1 LVKIIISRLFIMPF
15 NRNRYYADMTRGAV
29 RRRSAGLIARAWR
42 RNRKRRKAKPRPVH
56 NQRYN
61 RVSNHLSSYTRK
73 GKSKPHTL
81 KARVAA
87 LETSAKKHWDVK
99 SYRKVTIHS
108 WGVATNIQGQFGD
121 AFLQIPSKNTL
132 GEITPSDAPEL
143 AEDMVRDGD
152 DIFIKS
158 ALIKFRLNTYE
169 SAVGLSQADYGTYVA
184 QVANNLPLFHVRVVF
199 TILQD
204 MRPSLQTL
212 LSTSEPNPLPQA
224 VGMRPLESIYEKAGL
239 YNSTSP
245 NSMITCDTTSGDT
258 NYGADNCLQSFDSLR
273 FKKIHQSTI
282 ILNHLTPSK
291 QISHRLLINRKAK
304 YMVAS
309 QAEGDPLAPSYPL
322 NFNYLLFLS
331 TTASI
336 DTQCN
341 LQVPAQV
348 LALMR
353 PPSIDKL
360 SIRTYFTDS

>member
-1 LVKIIISRLFIMPF
+1 MV
-15 NRNRYYADMTRGAV
+15 
-29 RRRSAGLIARAWR
+29 RRSAGRPSRFRPRAYGRWKSARKIQRWYK
-42 RNRKRRKAKPRPVH
+42 RKRRPVA

-61 RVSNHLSSYTRK
+61 PVSNKLTSYTRK
-73 GKSKPHTL
+73 GMAHPKTL
-81 KARVAA
+81 KNRVKA
-87 LETSAKKHWDVK
+87 LEVSAKKHWDVK

-108 WGVATNIQGQFGD
+108 WGVATNIQGQFGN

-152 DIFIKS
+152 EVFIKS

-169 SAVGLSQADYGTYVA
+169 SAAGLSQADYGTYVA

-204 MRPSLQTL
+204 MRPSIQTL
-212 LSTSEPNPLPQA
+212 LSTSENNPLPQA
-224 VGMRPLESIYEKAGL
+224 VGMRPLETLYEKAGL

-245 NSMITCDTTSGDT
+245 NTQITCDTTSGDT
-258 NYGADNCLQSFDSLR
+258 NYGADNALMSYDSGR

-282 ILNHLTPSK
+282 ILNAMNPSK
-291 QISHRLLINRKAK
+291 QVSHRLLINRRAK
-304 YMVAS
+304 YMVSS

-336 DTQCN
+336 DSVCNTQI
-341 LQVPAQV
+341 PALV